1 VFVRQERLCN
11 VKCTLVSPAP
21 CFSQNIPLFFPFQKN
36 CRKGT
41 ALKYGGIKNVT
52 ETPIAVGVCLIL
64 GVKFL
69 SEGRN
74 VSLLDGCKRY
84 CGVKINNGIYDC
96 SDVTWRVAT

>member
-1 VFVRQERLCN
+1 ML
-11 VKCTLVSPAP
+11 
-21 CFSQNIPLFFPFQKN
+21 FSLSKN
-36 CRKGT
+36 CRKGI

-52 ETPIAVGVCLIL
+52 ETPIAVAVCLIL

-84 CGVKINNGIYDC
+84 CGTKINNEIYNC
-96 SDVTWRVAT
+96 SDVPWRVATYKQKIRATFPIVRIFFMKRFVISS